1 MKLFDHIDNISLH
14 KRSLNEDELKSYS
27 PYMINRFVS
36 MSEMFLPM
44 VNVLNQFDIPKDVHN
59 RFMQGFIP
67 KRKQYFKYISSK
79 KDNKSHEIE
88 CLQKYFEVGLSEA
101 EGYLDILTAVQLKD
115 IVDKFKSLKG
125 R

>member
-1 MKLFDHIDNISLH
+1 
-14 KRSLNEDELKSYS
+14 
-27 PYMINRFVS
+27 

>member
-1 MKLFDHIDNISLH
+1 MKLFDHIDNVSLH
-14 KRSLNEDELKSYS
+14 KRELTEDELKSYS

-44 VNVLNQFDIPKDVHN
+44 VNILNQFDIPKDVHN

-79 KDNKSHEIE
+79 KDNKSYEIE
-88 CLQKYFEVGLSEA
+88 CLQKYFEVGLNEA